1 MNLVDRVKNI
11 IVSPKTEWDIIQQEE
26 TTPANLLLSYV
37 AILAL
42 IPAIAGIIG
51 QSVVGITLLGTSFHV
66 PIIWSIIGA
75 VVQYILA
82 FVGVY
87 IVAFVADALAP
98 SFGGQKNSIQAMKGV
113 VFSYTPMWIAGI
125 FAIIPI
131 LGWLA
136 ILGLYGFYLL
146 YLGLPKLMNV
156 PQERA
161 LGYVVVVIVVAI
173 VVYFIFGGIVGATM
187 VAGYP
192 VHNLQYFP

>member
-1 MNLVDRVKNI
+1 MNLVERVKNI
-11 IVSPKTEWDIIQQEE
+11 IVSPKTEWDIIQKEE

-51 QSVVGITLLGTSFHV
+51 QSVIGITLFGTSFHL
-66 PIIWSIIGA
+66 PITWSIIGA

-87 IVAFVADALAP
+87 ILAFVADALAP
-98 SFGGQKNSIQAMKGV
+98 SFGGQKNLNQAMKGV

-125 FAIIPI
+125 FGIIPI

-156 PQERA
+156 PQEKA
-161 LGYVVVVIVVAI
+161 IGYVVVVIIVAI
-173 VVYFIFGGIVGATM
+173 IVYFIFGAIVGAIM

-192 VHNLQYFP
+192 VHDLQYFR

>member
-1 MNLVDRVKNI
+1 MNLVERVKNI

-51 QSVVGITLLGTSFHV
+51 QSVVGITLLGTSFHM
-66 PIIWSIIGA
+66 PITWSIIGA

-161 LGYVVVVIVVAI
+161 LGYLVVVIVVAI
-173 VVYFIFGGIVGATM
+173 IVYFIFGGIVGAIM

>member
-1 MNLVDRVKNI
+1 MNLVERVKNI

-146 YLGLPKLMNV
+146 YLGLPRLMNV

-173 VVYFIFGGIVGATM
+173 IVYFIFGGIVGAIM

>member
-26 TTPANLLLSYV
+26 TTPTNLLLSYV

-51 QSVVGITLLGTSFHV
+51 QSVVGITLLGTSFHM

-131 LGWLA
+131 LGWLV

-173 VVYFIFGGIVGATM
+173 IVYFIFGGIVGAIM

>member
-1 MNLVDRVKNI
+1 MNLVERVKNI

-173 VVYFIFGGIVGATM
+173 IVYFIFGGIVGAIM

>member
-51 QSVVGITLLGTSFHV
+51 QSVVGITLLGTSFHM

-173 VVYFIFGGIVGATM
+173 IVYFIFGGIVGAIM